1 MATLSS
7 SSLLEDA
14 QCPAPS
20 LNQRPKIELG
30 INGLPNDIY
39 YLIASELLKTS
50 PSTMLALGQ
59 SSRILRQAT
68 APFLNRNLVLKKNSS
83 KDGLGVEEYLEIEAC
98 EPSISYPVSR
108 PVSRRPKRAYD
119 ALIESFRNDHNYEI
133 AKHVRSLTIKDDLAT
148 SDLLLI
154 LDKISSSGTLRK
166 LR

>member
-7 SSLLEDA
+7 SSLPEDA

-20 LNQRPKIELG
+20 PNQRPKIEPG
-30 INGLPNDIY
+30 INGLPDDIH

-59 SSRILRQAT
+59 SSKILRQAT

-108 PVSRRPKRAYD
+108 PVSGRPKRAYD
-119 ALIESFRNDHNYEI
+119 ALESFRNDYNYEI
-133 AKHVRSLTIKDDLAT
+133 AKNVRSLTIKDDLAT
-148 SDLLLI
+148 SDLLVI
-154 LDKISSSGTLRK
+154 LDKISSSGMLRK
-166 LR
+166 LK

>member
-108 PVSRRPKRAYD
+108 RPKRAYD